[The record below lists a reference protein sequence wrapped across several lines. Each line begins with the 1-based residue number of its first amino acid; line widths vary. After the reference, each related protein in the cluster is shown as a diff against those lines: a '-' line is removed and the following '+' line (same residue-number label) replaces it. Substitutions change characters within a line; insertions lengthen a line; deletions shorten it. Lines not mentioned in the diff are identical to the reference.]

1 MKSPRPDLIVLH
13 EHPEWQKPLFAALER
28 RGVNFAPYNVTQAA
42 FGNSEPPQAALYFN
56 QASPSAYVRGNARAV
71 PLALAYMRT
80 LERLGA
86 RVLNGADV
94 FSLELSKSVQAT
106 LLRTLGIDTP
116 RSFTFNDPG
125 ALRAYASQITWP
137 AVLKPDQGG
146 SGARIQVVESLAQV
160 EEIFRRDP
168 SIWLPDNLFLLQE
181 YLPHDP
187 EQGIVRLEF
196 LGGEL
201 LYAMRVKTH
210 GRFNLCPSP
219 VCNPDDG
226 EGVCEIPAHEAVDAP
241 PVEFHPYP
249 EVPREAVATARRI
262 VDAAKLD
269 VGGIE
274 YLETPDGRR
283 VFYDI
288 NANSNLRP
296 SVAEAFG
303 FDPFERV
310 VDFLE
315 RKLQPGWPA
324 LGRT

>member
-1 MKSPRPDLIVLH
+1 V
-13 EHPEWQKPLFAALER
+13 
-28 RGVNFAPYNVTQAA
+28 
-42 FGNSEPPQAALYFN
+42 
-56 QASPSAYVRGNARAV
+56 
-71 PLALAYMRT
+71 
-80 LERLGA
+80 
-86 RVLNGADV
+86 
-94 FSLELSKSVQAT
+94 
-106 LLRTLGIDTP
+106 
-116 RSFTFNDPG
+116 G
-125 ALRAYASQITWP
+125 ALRRYEGEITWP

-146 SGARIQVVESLAQV
+146 SGARIQVVESLQRV
-160 EEIFRRDP
+160 ESIFAADP
-168 SIWLPDNLFLLQE
+168 GIWLPDNLFLLQE

-187 EQGIVRLEF
+187 DHGIIRLEF

-226 EGVCEIPAHEAVDAP
+226 DAVCEVPEPPVAAP
-241 PVEFHPYP
+241 PVEFYPYP
-249 EVPREAVATARRI
+249 EVPDDAVETATRI
-262 VDAAKLD
+262 VRAARLD

-283 VFYDI
+283 VFYDV

-296 SVAEAFG
+296 SVAGAFG

-315 RKLQPGWPA
+315 SQLVVRV
-324 LGRT
+324 